1 MKNIS
6 LKIDS
11 DIFDN
16 TEKILSNIKISR
28 NRYIN
33 EAIDYYNKIQQTKLL
48 KRRLKEESEMV
59 REESMRVLSE
69 FENLE
74 YED

>member
-11 DIFDN
+11 DIFKK
-16 TEKILSNIKISR
+16 TEEILSGIQISR

-33 EAIDYYNKIQQTKLL
+33 DAIDYYNKIQEIKLL
-48 KRRLKEESEMV
+48 KSKLKEESEMV
-59 REESMRVLSE
+59 REESMRVLNE
-69 FENLE
+69 FEN
-74 YED
+74 